1 MIRDTQAGTI
11 IVLQEYDSLKEYSL
25 KDTDIYE
32 VGPFENA
39 QERPDGVTVGQF
51 TVGTRTGRPF
61 KAFGSTRDYNDV
73 IKLLLKMKYKQS
85 DK

>member
-1 MIRDTQAGTI
+1 MIRNTSAGII
-11 IVLQEYDSLKEYSL
+11 IVLQEYGSFKEYSL
-25 KDTDIYE
+25 KDTDIFE

-73 IKLLLKMKYKQS
+73 IKILLKMKYKQN